1 MGAECEAGERQG
13 MHTPAQYRIA
23 GHGGNSV
30 QCRQFQP
37 FLEQDDPAYQNVQ
50 CIYRLES
57 SQSTCRSLSSETHLR
72 ECKDINAWW
81 SLPHSSQQ
89 QNL

>member
-1 MGAECEAGERQG
+1 MGAEHEAGERQG

-37 FLEQDDPAYQNVQ
+37 FLEQDDPAYQTVQ

-57 SQSTCRSLSSETHLR
+57 SQSTFRSLSSETHLR

-81 SLPHSSQQ
+81 SLPHSS
-89 QNL
+89 